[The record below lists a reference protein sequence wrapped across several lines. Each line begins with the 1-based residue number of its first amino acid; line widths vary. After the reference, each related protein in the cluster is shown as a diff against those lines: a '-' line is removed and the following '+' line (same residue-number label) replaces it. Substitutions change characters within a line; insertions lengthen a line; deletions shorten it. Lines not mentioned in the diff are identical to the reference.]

1 MISRTPCRW
10 WCASP
15 GRGALLAGGTI
26 VVADL
31 AACGQGTVQHA
42 TRPAGI
48 HLVRVAGAAI
58 GPRMRA
64 FQGEGR
70 VAVVIEAIGRAEA
83 IQAVTARARASIGT
97 VPELIAVRA
106 RVTLLAA

>member
-1 MISRTPCRW
+1 
-10 WCASP
+10 
-15 GRGALLAGGTI
+15 
-26 VVADL
+26 
-31 AACGQGTVQHA
+31 
-42 TRPAGI
+42 
-48 HLVRVAGAAI
+48 
-58 GPRMRA
+58 MRA